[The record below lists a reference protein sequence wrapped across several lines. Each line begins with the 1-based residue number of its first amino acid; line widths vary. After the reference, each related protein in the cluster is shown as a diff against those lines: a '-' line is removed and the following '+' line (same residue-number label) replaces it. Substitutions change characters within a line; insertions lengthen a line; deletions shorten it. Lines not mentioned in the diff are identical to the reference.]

1 MWVVIILKALDHLET
16 ESTYN
21 TRHLTLYV
29 RLWTVHRATEGKL
42 AIFEF
47 DNAPYQKVAGGHP
60 IGGKQVVNPSYLIDN
75 MKNPYERR
83 EKMFNMLNVVMY
95 EGDKNMPGSMMWV

>member
-1 MWVVIILKALDHLET
+1 LFDFYNITCLTYDEIIT
-16 ESTYN
+16 PY
-21 TRHLTLYV
+21 
-29 RLWTVHRATEGKL
+29 TEGKL

-95 EGDKNMPGSMMWV
+95 EGDKNMPGSMM